1 MASPKKRVNPL
12 FVALAVVLVAVVV
25 AVGVVFFQLH
35 SKISALQTGAS
46 FTFRYEITPNSPDK
60 PPLLNILER
69 VNASSGSVSGQ
80 YAPGK
85 LQLSFYQLNEDDSV
99 KTSPFTRVYIDSEET
114 LFDIGQLYTV
124 LRQAVTDKLS
134 IASVLLPEWSLGDYI
149 SQTQA
154 SAVLGVETNKVELQ
168 ELSGFAVVSMD
179 NCAQNGKKL
188 RAEKSLSFRRTG
200 RLPLLSV
207 PRRSRRHDPRARLFD
222 GRSLLED
229 HAHPCAA
236 DHPGP
241 QRPHPA
247 HRHGDLCQDG
257 ALSPGFPDERRGHR
271 HAGSDTP
278 EHRVCL
284 EDDTVR
290 RPDHKLNDTKK
301 ALV

>member
-1 MASPKKRVNPL
+1 MASPKKRVDPL
-12 FVALAVVLVAVVV
+12 FVALAVVLVAVVA

-46 FTFRYEITPNSPDK
+46 FTFRYEIAPNSPDK

-134 IASVLLPEWSLGDYI
+134 LASVLLPEWSLGDYI

-154 SAVLGVETNKVELQ
+154 AAVLGVETNKVELQ
-168 ELSGFAVVSMD
+168 ELSGFTLSLKGLKKVSPSAARD
-179 NCAQNGKKL
+179 GYRYYQFLVLGFSTDALFSKTTPIHVLLTIPDHNVHIQL
-188 RAEKSLSFRRTG
+188 TG
-200 RLPLLSV
+200 TVTSAKTV
-207 PRRSRRHDPRARLFD
+207 
-222 GRSLLED
+222 
-229 HAHPCAA
+229 
-236 DHPGP
+236 
-241 QRPHPA
+241 
-247 HRHGDLCQDG
+247 
-257 ALSPGFPDERRGHR
+257 LSPPASRMSDEDIATLAQIRQSIESVWKMIQS
-271 HAGSDTP
+271 AAQT
-278 EHRVCL
+278 
-284 EDDTVR
+284 T
-290 RPDHKLNDTKK
+290 N
-301 ALV
+301 

>member
-46 FTFRYEITPNSPDK
+46 FTFRYEITPSSPDK

-69 VNASSGSVSGQ
+69 VNASSGSISGQ

-168 ELSGFAVVSMD
+168 ELSGFTLSLK
-179 NCAQNGKKL
+179 GLKKVYPS
-188 RAEKSLSFRRTG
+188 A
-200 RLPLLSV
+200 
-207 PRRSRRHDPRARLFD
+207 ARD
-222 GRSLLED
+222 GYRYYQF
-229 HAHPCAA
+229 PAA
-236 DHPGP
+236 D
-241 QRPHPA
+241 
-247 HRHGDLCQDG
+247 DG
-257 ALSPGFPDERRGHR
+257 TTLVLGFSTDALFSKTTPIHVLLTLPDHNVHIQLTGTVTSAKTVLSPPASRMSDEDIVTLAQIRQSIESVWKMIQS
-271 HAGSDTP
+271 ATQ
-278 EHRVCL
+278 
-284 EDDTVR
+284 TT
-290 RPDHKLNDTKK
+290 N
-301 ALV
+301 

>member
-12 FVALAVVLVAVVV
+12 FVALAVVLVAVVA

-46 FTFRYEITPNSPDK
+46 FTFRYEIAPNSPDK

-134 IASVLLPEWSLGDYI
+134 LASVLLPEWSLGDYI

-154 SAVLGVETNKVELQ
+154 AAVLGVETNKVELQ
-168 ELSGFAVVSMD
+168 ELSGFTLSLKGLKKVSPSAARD
-179 NCAQNGKKL
+179 GY
-188 RAEKSLSFRRTG
+188 
-200 RLPLLSV
+200 
-207 PRRSRRHDPRARLFD
+207 RRHDPRARLFD

-247 HRHGDLCQDG
+247 HRHGDFCQDG
-257 ALSPGFPDERRGHR
+257 ALSPGFPDE
-271 HAGSDTP
+271 
-278 EHRVCL
+278 
-284 EDDTVR
+284 
-290 RPDHKLNDTKK
+290 
-301 ALV
+301 

>member
-12 FVALAVVLVAVVV
+12 FVALAVVLVAVVA

-46 FTFRYEITPNSPDK
+46 FTFRYEIAPNSPDK

-134 IASVLLPEWSLGDYI
+134 LASVLLPS
-149 SQTQA
+149 
-154 SAVLGVETNKVELQ
+154 GVWETTSPRRSCRRTGRRDEQGRAAGAFRLHP
-168 ELSGFAVVSMD
+168 L
-179 NCAQNGKKL
+179 AQG
-188 RAEKSLSFRRTG
+188 AEKSLSFCRAR

-247 HRHGDLCQDG
+247 HRHGDFCQDG
-257 ALSPGFPDERRGHR
+257 ALSPGFPDE
-271 HAGSDTP
+271 
-278 EHRVCL
+278 
-284 EDDTVR
+284 
-290 RPDHKLNDTKK
+290 
-301 ALV
+301 

>member
-46 FTFRYEITPNSPDK
+46 FTFRYEIAPNSPDK

-134 IASVLLPEWSLGDYI
+134 QAFFCPSGASETTSPRRRLPPYW
-149 SQTQA
+149 A
-154 SAVLGVETNKVELQ
+154 S
-168 ELSGFAVVSMD
+168 
-179 NCAQNGKKL
+179 
-188 RAEKSLSFRRTG
+188 RRT
-200 RLPLLSV
+200 RSSCRSFPAS
-207 PRRSRRHDPRARLFD
+207 PSRSR
-222 GRSLLED
+222 G
-229 HAHPCAA
+229 
-236 DHPGP
+236 
-241 QRPHPA
+241 
-247 HRHGDLCQDG
+247 
-257 ALSPGFPDERRGHR
+257 
-271 HAGSDTP
+271 
-278 EHRVCL
+278 
-284 EDDTVR
+284 
-290 RPDHKLNDTKK
+290 
-301 ALV
+301 

>member
-12 FVALAVVLVAVVV
+12 FVALAVVLVAVVA

-46 FTFRYEITPNSPDK
+46 FTFRYEIAPNSPDK

-134 IASVLLPEWSLGDYI
+134 LASVLLPEWSLGDYI

-154 SAVLGVETNKVELQ
+154 AAVLGVETNKVELQ
-168 ELSGFAVVSMD
+168 ELSGFTLSLKGLKKVSPSAARDGYRYYQFPAAGELDVDVEGRRLDGVVFVADGTTLVLGFSTD
-179 NCAQNGKKL
+179 ALFSKTTPIHVLLTIPEHNVHIQL
-188 RAEKSLSFRRTG
+188 TG
-200 RLPLLSV
+200 TVTSAKTV
-207 PRRSRRHDPRARLFD
+207 
-222 GRSLLED
+222 
-229 HAHPCAA
+229 
-236 DHPGP
+236 
-241 QRPHPA
+241 
-247 HRHGDLCQDG
+247 
-257 ALSPGFPDERRGHR
+257 LSPPASRMSDEDIATLAQIRQSIESVWKMIQS
-271 HAGSDTP
+271 AAQT
-278 EHRVCL
+278 
-284 EDDTVR
+284 T
-290 RPDHKLNDTKK
+290 N
-301 ALV
+301 

>member
-1 MASPKKRVNPL
+1 MASPKKRINPL
-12 FVALAVVLVAVVV
+12 FVALAVVLVAVVA

-46 FTFRYEITPNSPDK
+46 FTFRYEIAPNSPDK

-69 VNASSGSVSGQ
+69 VNASSGSISGQ

-168 ELSGFAVVSMD
+168 ELSGFTLSLK
-179 NCAQNGKKL
+179 GLKKVR
-188 RAEKSLSFRRTG
+188 RAR

-222 GRSLLED
+222 RRSLLED
-229 HAHPCAA
+229 HAHPCVA

-257 ALSPGFPDERRGHR
+257 ALSPGFPDE
-271 HAGSDTP
+271 
-278 EHRVCL
+278 
-284 EDDTVR
+284 
-290 RPDHKLNDTKK
+290 
-301 ALV
+301 

>member
-1 MASPKKRVNPL
+1 MTGGLADGISEKNVSIRI
-12 FVALAVVLVAVVV
+12 FVALAVVLVAVVA

-46 FTFRYEITPNSPDK
+46 FTFRYEIAPNSPDK

-134 IASVLLPEWSLGDYI
+134 LASVLLPEWSLGDYI

-154 SAVLGVETNKVELQ
+154 AAVLGVETNKVELQ
-168 ELSGFAVVSMD
+168 ELSGFTLSLK
-179 NCAQNGKKL
+179 GLKKC
-188 RAEKSLSFRRTG
+188 LSFCRAR

-247 HRHGDLCQDG
+247 HRHGDFCQDG
-257 ALSPGFPDERRGHR
+257 ALSPGFPDE
-271 HAGSDTP
+271 
-278 EHRVCL
+278 
-284 EDDTVR
+284 
-290 RPDHKLNDTKK
+290 
-301 ALV
+301 

>member
-12 FVALAVVLVAVVV
+12 FVALAVVLVAVVA

-60 PPLLNILER
+60 PPLLNILDR
-69 VNASSGSVSGQ
+69 VNASSGSISGQ

-154 SAVLGVETNKVELQ
+154 GRRDEQGRA
-168 ELSGFAVVSMD
+168 SGAFRLHPL
-179 NCAQNGKKL
+179 AQG
-188 RAEKSLSFRRTG
+188 AEKSLSFCRTG

-222 GRSLLED
+222 RRSLLED

-247 HRHGDLCQDG
+247 HRHRY
-257 ALSPGFPDERRGHR
+257 RR
-271 HAGSDTP
+271 
-278 EHRVCL
+278 
-284 EDDTVR
+284 
-290 RPDHKLNDTKK
+290 
-301 ALV
+301 

>member
-1 MASPKKRVNPL
+1 MASPKTCQSA

-46 FTFRYEITPNSPDK
+46 FTFRYEIAPNSPDK
-60 PPLLNILER
+60 PPLLNILDR

-85 LQLSFYQLNEDDSV
+85 LQLSSYQLNEDDSV

-168 ELSGFAVVSMD
+168 ELSGFTLSLK
-179 NCAQNGKKL
+179 GLK
-188 RAEKSLSFRRTG
+188 KSLSFCRTG

-207 PRRSRRHDPRARLFD
+207 PRRSRRHDPRAWLFD

-229 HAHPCAA
+229 HAHPCVA
-236 DHPGP
+236 DPPGP

-247 HRHGDLCQDG
+247 HRHGDFCQDG
-257 ALSPGFPDERRGHR
+257 ALSPASRMSG
-271 HAGSDTP
+271 
-278 EHRVCL
+278 
-284 EDDTVR
+284 EDIATLAQIRQSIESVW
-290 RPDHKLNDTKK
+290 KMIQSATQTTN
-301 ALV
+301 

>member
-1 MASPKKRVNPL
+1 MTSPKKRVDPL
-12 FVALAVVLVAVVV
+12 FVALAVVLVAVAA

-46 FTFRYEITPNSPDK
+46 FTFRYEIAPNSPDK

-134 IASVLLPEWSLGDYI
+134 LASVLLPEWSLGDYI

-154 SAVLGVETNKVELQ
+154 AAVLGVETNKVELQ
-168 ELSGFAVVSMD
+168 ELSGFTLSLKGLKKVSPS
-179 NCAQNGKKL
+179 A
-188 RAEKSLSFRRTG
+188 
-200 RLPLLSV
+200 
-207 PRRSRRHDPRARLFD
+207 ARDGYRYYQFPAAADGTTSCSAFD
-222 GRSLLED
+222 GFSLLED

-247 HRHGDLCQDG
+247 HRHGDFCQDG
-257 ALSPGFPDERRGHR
+257 ALSPASRMSDEDIATLLRYARASSLSGR
-271 HAGSDTP
+271 
-278 EHRVCL
+278 
-284 EDDTVR
+284 
-290 RPDHKLNDTKK
+290 
-301 ALV
+301 

>member
-1 MASPKKRVNPL
+1 MASPKKRINPL

-69 VNASSGSVSGQ
+69 VNASSGSISGQ

-114 LFDIGQLYTV
+114 RFDIGQLYTV

-149 SQTQA
+149 SQTQ
-154 SAVLGVETNKVELQ
+154 
-168 ELSGFAVVSMD
+168 ELSGFTLSLKGLKKVSPS
-179 NCAQNGKKL
+179 A
-188 RAEKSLSFRRTG
+188 
-200 RLPLLSV
+200 
-207 PRRSRRHDPRARLFD
+207 ARD
-222 GRSLLED
+222 GYRYYQFP
-229 HAHPCAA
+229 AAA
-236 DHPGP
+236 DGTTLVLGFSTDSLFSKTTPIHVLLTIPDHNVHIQLTGTVTS
-241 QRPHPA
+241 A
-247 HRHGDLCQDG
+247 KTV
-257 ALSPGFPDERRGHR
+257 LSPPASRMSDEDIATLAQIRQSVESVWKMIQS
-271 HAGSDTP
+271 AAQT
-278 EHRVCL
+278 
-284 EDDTVR
+284 T
-290 RPDHKLNDTKK
+290 N
-301 ALV
+301 

>member
-1 MASPKKRVNPL
+1 MA
-12 FVALAVVLVAVVV
+12 

-46 FTFRYEITPNSPDK
+46 FTFRYEIAPNSPDK

-134 IASVLLPEWSLGDYI
+134 LASVLLPEWSLGDYI

-154 SAVLGVETNKVELQ
+154 AAVLGVETNTVELQ
-168 ELSGFAVVSMD
+168 ELSGFTLSLK
-179 NCAQNGKKL
+179 GLK
-188 RAEKSLSFRRTG
+188 KSLLPPRETATATISSLPQPTARPSCSAFRRT
-200 RLPLLSV
+200 LS
-207 PRRSRRHDPRARLFD
+207 SRRPRP
-222 GRSLLED
+222 SM
-229 HAHPCAA
+229 C
-236 DHPGP
+236 
-241 QRPHPA
+241 
-247 HRHGDLCQDG
+247 C
-257 ALSPGFPDERRGHR
+257 
-271 HAGSDTP
+271 
-278 EHRVCL
+278 
-284 EDDTVR
+284 
-290 RPDHKLNDTKK
+290 
-301 ALV
+301 